1 MKMFSV
7 RFKENFIRE
16 LKKNKLG
23 IFALIC
29 LTLIIILS
37 VFAFLTPYN
46 PDTIDMSNQFI
57 SPNLKN
63 IFGTDELGR
72 DYFTRALYGARISL
86 IVGVLSMMVSIFIGT
101 LVGAISGLL
110 GGRVDAIIMRIID
123 MLMSIPLFFLLL
135 IVNSYLR
142 PSIANIII
150 IIGIFGWMSIA
161 RIVRSET
168 LSIKERDYIL
178 CSKALGS
185 NNIKIVKTHII
196 PNAISTVIVAASINI
211 ADAILMESSLSFL
224 GLGVQQPMASLGSM
238 LQTAQSRIGDKT
250 YLAIF
255 PGLMILLIVLSFNVL
270 GDILR
275 VALDPSQGE

>member
-1 MKMFSV
+1 MFSI

-23 IFALIC
+23 IFALVC
-29 LTLIIILS
+29 LILIIILS

-57 SPNLKN
+57 SPNFKN

-110 GGRVDAIIMRIID
+110 GGKVDAIIMRIID

>member
-1 MKMFSV
+1 MFSV

-110 GGRVDAIIMRIID
+110 GGKVDAIIMRIID

-238 LQTAQSRIGDKT
+238 LQTAQARIGDKT

>member
-110 GGRVDAIIMRIID
+110 GGKVDAIIMRIID

>member
-1 MKMFSV
+1 MKMFSI

-23 IFALIC
+23 IFALVC
-29 LTLIIILS
+29 LILIIILS

-86 IVGVLSMMVSIFIGT
+86 IVGVLSMMVSIFTGT

-110 GGRVDAIIMRIID
+110 GGKVDAIIMRIID

-238 LQTAQSRIGDKT
+238 LQTAQARIGDKT

>member
-1 MKMFSV
+1 MFSI
-7 RFKENFIRE
+7 RFRENFTRE

-29 LTLIIILS
+29 LALIIILS
-37 VFAFLTPYN
+37 IFAFLTPYS
-46 PDTIDMSNQFI
+46 PDTIDMNNQFT
-57 SPNLKN
+57 SPNLKY

-86 IVGVLSMMVSIFIGT
+86 IVGILSMMVSIFIGT
-101 LVGAISGLL
+101 IIGAISGLL
-110 GGRVDAIIMRIID
+110 GGKVDAIIMRTID

-185 NNIKIVKTHII
+185 NNINIVKKHII
-196 PNAISTVIVAASINI
+196 PNAISTVIVAASINV

-275 VALDPSQGE
+275 VALDPAQGE

>member
-1 MKMFSV
+1 MFSI
-7 RFKENFIRE
+7 RLKENFKRE

-23 IFALIC
+23 IFAVMC
-29 LTLIIILS
+29 LTIIIILS
-37 VFAFLTPYN
+37 IFAFLTPYN
-46 PDTIDMSNQFI
+46 PDTIDMNNQLN
-57 SPNLKN
+57 SPSLKH

-86 IVGVLSMMVSIFIGT
+86 IVGILSMMVSIFIGT
-101 LVGAISGLL
+101 LVGALSGLL
-110 GGRVDAIIMRIID
+110 GGKVDAIIMRIID

-185 NNIKIVKTHII
+185 NNINLVKKHII

-238 LQTAQSRIGDKT
+238 LQTAQAKIGDKT

-255 PGLMILLIVLSFNVL
+255 PGIMILLIVLSFNVL

-275 VALDPSQGE
+275 VALDPAQNE

>member
-1 MKMFSV
+1 MFSI

-29 LTLIIILS
+29 LALIIILS
-37 VFAFLTPYN
+37 IFAFLTPYN

-57 SPNLKN
+57 SPNLKH

-110 GGRVDAIIMRIID
+110 GGKVDAIIMRIID

-185 NNIKIVKTHII
+185 NNINIVKKHII

-275 VALDPSQGE
+275 VSLDPAQGD

>member
-1 MKMFSV
+1 MKMFSI

-23 IFALIC
+23 IFALVC
-29 LTLIIILS
+29 LILIIILS

-86 IVGVLSMMVSIFIGT
+86 IVGVLSMMVSIFNGT

-110 GGRVDAIIMRIID
+110 GGKVDAIIMRIID

-238 LQTAQSRIGDKT
+238 LQTAQARIGDKT

>member
-1 MKMFSV
+1 MKMFSI

-23 IFALIC
+23 IFALVC
-29 LTLIIILS
+29 LILIIILS

-57 SPNLKN
+57 SPNFKN

-110 GGRVDAIIMRIID
+110 GGKVDAIIMRIID

-275 VALDPSQGE
+275 VTLDPSQGE

>member
-1 MKMFSV
+1 MFSV
-7 RFKENFIRE
+7 RFKENFIRQ
-16 LKKNKLG
+16 LKKNRLG
-23 IFALIC
+23 IFALVC
-29 LTLIIILS
+29 LILIIILS
-37 VFAFLTPYN
+37 IFAFLTPYD
-46 PDTIDMSNQFI
+46 PDTIDMTNQFI
-57 SPNLKN
+57 SPNFKN

-110 GGRVDAIIMRIID
+110 GGKVDAIIMRIID

-185 NNIKIVKTHII
+185 NNIKIVKKHII

-238 LQTAQSRIGDKT
+238 LQTAQSRIGDRT

-275 VALDPSQGE
+275 VALDPAQRE

>member
-1 MKMFSV
+1 MFSV
-7 RFKENFIRE
+7 RFKDNFIRE

-57 SPNLKN
+57 SPNFKN

-110 GGRVDAIIMRIID
+110 GGKVDAIIMRIID

-185 NNIKIVKTHII
+185 NNIKIVKTHVI

-224 GLGVQQPMASLGSM
+224 GLGIQQPMASLGSM

>member
-1 MKMFSV
+1 MFSI

-29 LTLIIILS
+29 LALIIILS
-37 VFAFLTPYN
+37 IFAFLTPYN

-57 SPNLKN
+57 SPDLKH

-110 GGRVDAIIMRIID
+110 GGKVDAIIMRIID

-185 NNIKIVKTHII
+185 NNINIVKKHII
-196 PNAISTVIVAASINI
+196 PNAISTVIVTASINI

-275 VALDPSQGE
+275 VSLDSAQGD

>member
-37 VFAFLTPYN
+37 VFAFFTPYN
-46 PDTIDMSNQFI
+46 PDTIDMTNQFI

-110 GGRVDAIIMRIID
+110 GGKVDAIIMRIID